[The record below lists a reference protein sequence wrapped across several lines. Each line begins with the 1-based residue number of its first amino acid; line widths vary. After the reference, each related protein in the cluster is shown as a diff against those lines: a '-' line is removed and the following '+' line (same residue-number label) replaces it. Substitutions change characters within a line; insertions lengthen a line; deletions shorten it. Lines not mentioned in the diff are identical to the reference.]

1 MSVTNHPTV
10 VNQWSNDT
18 VRYIRSDFWPDNT
31 PVALSSSTHYDIVSM
46 DWLIFV
52 KLNSYVIKIDMDGCR
67 WDAAHLD
74 EERREEMIDYIRE
87 QVQKSMFKIW
97 AETL

>member
-1 MSVTNHPTV
+1 MSVSTPTT
-10 VNQWSNDT
+10 VNRWADDT
-18 VRYIRSDFWPDNT
+18 QRYIRDCFWPDDT
-31 PVALSSSTHYDIVSM
+31 PVALLGYTNFNIVSA
-46 DWLIFV
+46 DWTILI
-52 KLNSYVIKIDMDGCR
+52 KLNSYVINIDMDGCR

-74 EERREEMIDYIRE
+74 EERREEMTDYLRE